1 MGKGNANPL
10 KIGPILVHTSG
21 RECNLTHHGDTHTFN
36 TATPSGDKISYTFA
50 VLKLNNVTIYVTKTK
65 ISTH

>member
-21 RECNLTHHGDTHTFN
+21 RECNLTHADTHTFD
-36 TATPSGDKISYTFA
+36 TATPSGDNISYTFA